1 LRNLHPSTAIIARPE
16 DLEIGGPE
24 PFKRTGEAVLLLEG
38 DDPIDIE
45 IVEAVLKKAQHLIS
59 MPGRPHV
66 RPTSGFG
73 TTPTSG
79 DVRYRS
85 AVRA

>member
-45 IVEAVLKKAQHLIS
+45 IVEAVLKS
-59 MPGRPHV
+59 
-66 RPTSGFG
+66 
-73 TTPTSG
+73 
-79 DVRYRS
+79 S
-85 AVRA
+85 ASNLNAGATACPANFRIWHDTDIRRCPI